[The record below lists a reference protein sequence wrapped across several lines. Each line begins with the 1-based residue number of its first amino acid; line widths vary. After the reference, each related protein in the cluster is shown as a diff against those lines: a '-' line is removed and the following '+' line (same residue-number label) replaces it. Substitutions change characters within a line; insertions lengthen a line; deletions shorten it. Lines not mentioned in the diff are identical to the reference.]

1 MRLSRF
7 FSGLFLYA
15 GLGLMIL
22 ALFLVMAKPGASPVL
37 LSSAQDAQGQVV
49 ENPCKVNRERTLQ
62 AMRDSGAIMG
72 RPHKQ
77 AQVQEWRA
85 AHPGG
90 SKADCIRDTGLTKPT
105 VYKWWAMAS

>member
-1 MRLSRF
+1 
-7 FSGLFLYA
+7 
-15 GLGLMIL
+15 
-22 ALFLVMAKPGASPVL
+22 
-37 LSSAQDAQGQVV
+37 
-49 ENPCKVNRERTLQ
+49 
-62 AMRDSGAIMG
+62 MRDSGAIMG

-105 VYKWWAMAS
+105 VYKWWDVAN